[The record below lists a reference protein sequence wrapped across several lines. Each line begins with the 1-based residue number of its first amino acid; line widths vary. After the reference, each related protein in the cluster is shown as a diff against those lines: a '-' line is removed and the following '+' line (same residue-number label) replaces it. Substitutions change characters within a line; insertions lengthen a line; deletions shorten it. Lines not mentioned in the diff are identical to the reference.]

1 MRVTRNQFMTVAAY
15 VGSFAA
21 AAAVML
27 ALGPLPGAPR
37 FPDNPTYYLTSWGL
51 GMILTACFALY
62 RAHKSKH

>member
-1 MRVTRNQFMTVAAY
+1 MTVAAI

-37 FPDNPTYYLTSWGL
+37 FSDNPAYYLTSWGL
-51 GMILTACFALY
+51 GMIVMAAVALY
-62 RAHKSKH
+62 RAHKSNH